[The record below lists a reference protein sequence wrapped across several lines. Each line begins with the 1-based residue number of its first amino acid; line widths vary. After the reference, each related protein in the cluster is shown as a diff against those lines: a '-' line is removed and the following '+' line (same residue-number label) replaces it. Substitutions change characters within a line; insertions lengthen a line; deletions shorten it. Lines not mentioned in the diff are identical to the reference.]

1 MIPFGSIT
9 NVVGK
14 YRISYALAN
23 TRPASIACAYGMPL
37 AATNARTIGASSVE
51 STPRKTTFEP
61 CSAAYDLSRS
71 GVSSRHGGHHVAQVL
86 ITSVLPLNESSVTVL
101 PSIVR
106 NVNAGAVAPTCGP
119 VT

>member
-23 TRPASIACAYGMPL
+23 TRPASIACAYGTPL

-51 STPRKTTFEP
+51 STPRNTTSEE
-61 CSAAYDLSRS
+61 CSDVYDLSRS
-71 GVSSRHGGHHVAQVL
+71 GVSSRHGGHHVAHML
-86 ITSVLPLNESSVTVL
+86 MTSVLPRNESSVTVR
-101 PSIVR
+101 PSIVLS
-106 NVNAGAVAPTCGP
+106 VKAGAGEP
-119 VT
+119 